1 MNRQLRA
8 NLMLLTTAVIWG
20 TAFVAQRAGMDYIGP
35 LTFNGLR
42 FMLGAIVLLPIIYVW
57 DRSKAK
63 NGTLPVLTREEKLKA
78 RKTLWKAGTLC
89 GLALFAGTGLQQWGL
104 VYTTAG
110 KTGFITALYIV
121 IVPIFGLFLGH
132 KVRNLLWVSVVFGLA
147 GLYLI
152 SINEGFSVNIGDV
165 LAFGCAFG
173 FAFHILV
180 VDHYTAKVDP
190 LRFSSVQFFVC
201 ASISLVLM
209 VFLEHPAWEY
219 IVAGAVP
226 ILYTGIMSCC
236 VAYTFQIIAQKD
248 TSPTVASLLLSMESV
263 FAAIFGFLLL
273 HEQLTVREMAGCL
286 IVFLAIIMAQ
296 LPERKESQLS

>member
-42 FMLGAIVLLPIIYVW
+42 FMIGAIVLLPIIYVW

-63 NGTLPVLTREEKLKA
+63 NNALPVLTREEKALA

-89 GLALFAGTGLQQWGL
+89 GLALFAGTALQQWGL

-121 IVPIFGLFLGH
+121 IVPLFGLLLGH
-132 KVRNLLWVSVVFGLA
+132 KVRRILWVSVVLGLG

-201 ASISLVLM
+201 AAISLVLM
-209 VFLEHPAWEY
+209 AFLEHPTWEY

-226 ILYTGIMSCC
+226 ILYTGTMSCC

-248 TSPTVASLLLSMESV
+248 TNPTVASLLLSMESV
-263 FAAIFGFLLL
+263 FAVIFGYLLL
-273 HEQLTVREMAGCL
+273 QEQLTGKEMLGCV
-286 IVFLAIIMAQ
+286 IVFAAIILAQ
-296 LPERKESQLS
+296 LPQRKELQLS